1 VSTLRKWS
9 AGDAVMVCTASGFEG
24 GESQALGEVQGSTVG
39 IPPSWL
45 GRFAPAM
52 TYMVLPTV
60 AATSPCRGVGGDE
73 IHFPSAMSYIST
85 LRWIEPPIRIELTT
99 ARLQDR

>member
-9 AGDAVMVCTASGFEG
+9 AGDAVIVCTASGFEG
-24 GESQALGEVQGSTVG
+24 GESQALGEVQGSTVE

-45 GRFAPAM
+45 GRFAP
-52 TYMVLPTV
+52 
-60 AATSPCRGVGGDE
+60 
-73 IHFPSAMSYIST
+73 AMSYIST
-85 LRWIEPPIRIELTT
+85 LRWIEPPFRIELTT